1 MSKLKILPSGLA
13 SDDEENCLVA
23 DSKNNR
29 LVVFNRELQMTK
41 VRGTITGI
49 ICIINSPVLQIMT
62 AECEHQRPQDILR
75 VGRQVY
81 VVYSGG
87 EEAAQPAVVRYRLQ
101 PGGERD

>member
-41 VRGTITGI
+41 VRGTTQLTNILLL
-49 ICIINSPVLQIMT
+49 NSSVLQIMT
-62 AECEHQRPQDILR
+62 AEREHQRPQDILR

-87 EEAAQPAVVRYRLQ
+87 EAAQPAVVRYRLQ
-101 PGGERD
+101 AGSQRE

>member
-1 MSKLKILPSGLA
+1 M
-13 SDDEENCLVA
+13 
-23 DSKNNR
+23 
-29 LVVFNRELQMTK
+29 
-41 VRGTITGI
+41 
-49 ICIINSPVLQIMT
+49 LQIMT

-101 PGGERD
+101 PGGQRD

>member
-49 ICIINSPVLQIMT
+49 ILIINSPVLQIMT
-62 AECEHQRPQDILR
+62 AEREHQRPQDILR

>member
-1 MSKLKILPSGLA
+1 M
-13 SDDEENCLVA
+13 A

-41 VRGTITGI
+41 VRGRITVI
-49 ICIINSPVLQIMT
+49 LIINSPVLQIMA

-81 VVYSGG
+81 VVYSG
-87 EEAAQPAVVRYRLQ
+87 AQPAVVRYRLQ
-101 PGGERD
+101 PGGERE

>member
-1 MSKLKILPSGLA
+1 MKIIPRPHLGRRGELSGGGQQEQQTRGVQQRA
-13 SDDEENCLVA
+13 ADDESIAYKGQLRNIL
-23 DSKNNR
+23 K
-29 LVVFNRELQMTK
+29 L
-41 VRGTITGI
+41 
-49 ICIINSPVLQIMT
+49 VLQIMT

-87 EEAAQPAVVRYRLQ
+87 EAAQPAVVRYRLQ

>member
-1 MSKLKILPSGLA
+1 M
-13 SDDEENCLVA
+13 A

-41 VRGTITGI
+41 VRGRITGI
-49 ICIINSPVLQIMT
+49 LIININSPVLQIMA

-81 VVYSGG
+81 VVYSG
-87 EEAAQPAVVRYRLQ
+87 AQPAVVRYRLQ
-101 PGGERD
+101 PGGERE